1 MFEKRQEQNFRMTQ
15 AKATDPHSA
24 RARTFVLGLVL
35 VLGTIAVYQPA
46 WHGGF
51 IWDDDYYLTKN
62 PLLTAPDG
70 LWRIWFSLDSPS
82 QYFPLV
88 YSMFRFERA
97 FWGLDPLGYHWVNI
111 LLHVANALLVWRLLW
126 RLQIPGAWL
135 AGAIFALH
143 PVQVESVAW
152 ITERKNVLMGFF
164 FLLTLLAWIRFLDE
178 QTTRRRIFYALAL
191 LSYALALFAKSTACT
206 LPAALLLILWWRKE
220 TINWRRLFQVLPFL
234 LFAVTMGLVAV
245 WWERYHQGTRGA
257 LFALGPVERL
267 LVASHAIWFYLGKL
281 FWPANLTF
289 SYPRWDIHVA
299 DPLAYGWLVAIAG
312 AGGAIYLARRM
323 AGRGPGVAAI
333 FFVATLSPL
342 LGLIMLYTFRYTFV
356 ADHYQYLACIGPI
369 ALATAA
375 LTKFAGSLKYGR
387 SFLWGVGALILIS
400 LGSLSWRQSA
410 SYSDIETLWRTTIAR
425 NPRSWMAYT
434 NLGVAHLEKGEID
447 AAITNS
453 RKALELYPD
462 YAEAHYNLGN
472 ALLKN
477 GELDEALAQCQEAVA
492 LTPNDPD
499 SQVALGN
506 ALLAKHHVD
515 EAIAHYSRALQL
527 YPDDSTA
534 HYGLASAL
542 LEKGDFSAAR
552 FHAEKAVEIEPQLAE
567 AHIQLGNL
575 ALKENDSRA
584 AISHYER
591 ALQISPRSITALNNL
606 AWLLASS
613 SDLSL
618 RNGAGAVAL
627 AEQANQFS
635 RASNPVVL
643 HTLAA
648 AYAQDRQF
656 QKATETAQ
664 RALEL
669 ANEQG
674 ETALAGELRREIGLY
689 ESSSSY
695 REP

>member
-1 MFEKRQEQNFRMTQ
+1 MTQ
-15 AKATDPHSA
+15 ATASDLRSA
-24 RARTFVLGLVL
+24 RVRTFVLGLIL
-35 VLGTIAVYQPA
+35 VLATIAVYRPA

-51 IWDDDYYLTKN
+51 IWDDDYYVTKN
-62 PLLTAPDG
+62 PLLTASDG

-88 YSMFRFERA
+88 YSMFRFERTW
-97 FWGLDPLGYHWVNI
+97 WGLDPTGYHWTNI

-135 AGAIFALH
+135 AAAIFALH

-178 QTTRRRIFYALAL
+178 PTSRRRIFFALAL
-191 LSYALALFAKSTACT
+191 ISYALALFAKSTACT

-220 TINWRRLFQVLPFL
+220 PISRQRSLQVVPFFL
-234 LFAVTMGLVAV
+234 LAAAMGLVAV
-245 WWERYHQGTRGA
+245 WWERFHQGTRGA
-257 LFALGPVERL
+257 LFALGPLERL

-281 FWPANLTF
+281 FWPSDLTF

-299 DPLAYGWLVAIAG
+299 NPFAYGWLLAIAG
-312 AGGAIYLARRM
+312 ACVAIYFARRM
-323 AGRGPGVAAI
+323 AGRGPEVAAI
-333 FFVATLSPL
+333 FFVATLGPL

-369 ALATAA
+369 ALVAAT
-375 LTKFAGSLKYGR
+375 LTQVGGSLKHGR
-387 SFLWGVGALILIS
+387 FFLSGIGALILLP
-400 LGSLSWRQSA
+400 LGLLTWHQSA
-410 SYSDIETLWRTTIAR
+410 SYADIETLWRTTIAR
-425 NPRSWMAYT
+425 NPGSWMAYT
-434 NLGVAHLEKGEID
+434 NLSVAHLEKGEID
-447 AAITNS
+447 EAINNS
-453 RKALELYPD
+453 RKALELYPK

-472 ALLKN
+472 ALLKK
-477 GELDEALAQCQEAVA
+477 GEIDEALAQCQEAVV

-499 SQVALGN
+499 SHLALGN
-506 ALLAKHHVD
+506 AFLAKNHVD
-515 EAIAHYSRALQL
+515 EAIAHYSRALEL

-534 HYGLASAL
+534 HYSLGKAL
-542 LEKGDFSAAR
+542 LQKGDFSAAR
-552 FHAEKAVEIEPQLAE
+552 SHSEKAVEIEPQLIE
-567 AHIQLGNL
+567 AHIQLGNI
-575 ALKENDSRA
+575 ALKENNGRA

-591 ALQISPRSITALNNL
+591 ALQASPRSILALNNL

-618 RNGAGAVAL
+618 RNGARAVEL
-627 AEQANQFS
+627 AEQASQLS
-635 RASNPVVL
+635 RANNPVIL

-656 QKATETAQ
+656 QKATETIR
-664 RALEL
+664 RALES
-669 ANEQG
+669 ATEQG
-674 ETALAGELRREIGLY
+674 ETALARELTREITLY
-689 ESSSSY
+689 ESSSPY